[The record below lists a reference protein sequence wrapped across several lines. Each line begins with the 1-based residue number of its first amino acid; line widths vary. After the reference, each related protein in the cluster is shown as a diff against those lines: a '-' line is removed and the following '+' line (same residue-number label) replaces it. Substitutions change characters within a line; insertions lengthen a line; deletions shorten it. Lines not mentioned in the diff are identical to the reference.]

1 MASEPGR
8 VSRSGTSLAVARI
21 AGQVV
26 PGVEAARAWSAASVR
41 NGGERARML
50 LPAARG
56 GYGGERET
64 LERLNRERL
73 STVAGRAVGP
83 ARGSGEVPAWRG
95 GGGAKGPAH
104 SWFVDLINRSSR
116 EESRGRAEAV
126 RQAV

>member
-1 MASEPGR
+1 M
-8 VSRSGTSLAVARI
+8 SLAVARI
-21 AGQVV
+21 AGRVV

-83 ARGSGEVPAWRG
+83 ARSSDDSPAWRG
-95 GGGAKGPAH
+95 GRRSEGAGSFVVRRHDQPEFPGGVTWTG
-104 SWFVDLINRSSR
+104 
-116 EESRGRAEAV
+116 RGRD
-126 RQAV
+126 RKSTRLNSSHSSIS